1 MTVLH
6 EMEAIQFSAGPS
18 FEKSFLKVDLDN
30 LIYTFYFIFFLLDQS
45 QCKLFKEKK
54 KHNNDKH
61 IFCNKHFISKLD
73 LRTISF

>member
-30 LIYTFYFIFFLLDQS
+30 VIYTFYFIFFLLDQS

-54 KHNNDKH
+54 KA
-61 IFCNKHFISKLD
+61 
-73 LRTISF
+73 